1 MALIVWNYALSVGV
15 DSLDAD
21 HIVVASLINHID
33 DAKQSASDERAVG
46 RILRVL
52 VEHAFA
58 HFTREE
64 TLLETHSYP
73 LLEQHRREHRLI
85 EEQLQ
90 ELCEA
95 YERTADP
102 ELSREIMQI
111 LHFWLV
117 EHIMK
122 VDMHYKA
129 FLEDKM
135 LEDQALRP
143 FSSPRQ
149 TAPDLQTEKRT

>member
-1 MALIVWNYALSVGV
+1 MALIVWSDALSVGV
-15 DSLDAD
+15 DALDAD
-21 HIVVASLINHID
+21 HIIVASLINHID

-58 HFTREE
+58 HFAREE
-64 TLLETHSYP
+64 ALLETHRYP
-73 LLEQHRREHRLI
+73 LLERHRREHGLI

-102 ELSREIMQI
+102 ELSREIMHI

-129 FLEDKM
+129 FLADKPVEDSP
-135 LEDQALRP
+135 LRP
-143 FSSPRQ
+143 VSNSRQ
-149 TAPDLQTEKRT
+149 TASDLKTEKRQ

>member
-1 MALIVWNYALSVGV
+1 MALIVWNDALSVGV

-21 HIVVASLINHID
+21 HIIVASLINHID
-33 DAKQSASDERAVG
+33 DAKQSASDERTVG
-46 RILRVL
+46 RVLRVL
-52 VEHAFA
+52 VDHAFT

-64 TLLETHSYP
+64 SLLETHGYP
-73 LLEQHRREHRLI
+73 LLEPHRREHRLI

-102 ELSREIMQI
+102 ELSREIMEL

-122 VDMHYKA
+122 VDMHYKT
-129 FLEDKM
+129 FLADKLVEDP
-135 LEDQALRP
+135 QLRP
-143 FSSPRQ
+143 FPSRRQ
-149 TAPDLQTEKRT
+149 TASDLQTEKRP

>member
-1 MALIVWNYALSVGV
+1 MALIVWKEALSVGV

-21 HIVVASLINHID
+21 HIIVASLINHID
-33 DAKQSASDERAVG
+33 DAKQSAVDERAVG

-52 VEHAFA
+52 VDHAFA

-64 TLLETHSYP
+64 VLLETHGYP
-73 LLEQHRREHRLI
+73 LLERHCQEHRLI

-90 ELCEA
+90 ELCDA
-95 YERTADP
+95 YQRTADP
-102 ELSREIMQI
+102 KLSQEIMQL

-129 FLEDKM
+129 FLADK
-135 LEDQALRP
+135 LIEGCP
-143 FSSPRQ
+143 VSHP
-149 TAPDLQTEKRT
+149 

>member
-1 MALIVWNYALSVGV
+1 MALIVWNEALSVGI

-21 HIVVASLINHID
+21 HIIVASLINHID
-33 DAKQSASDERAVG
+33 DAKQSASDERSVG
-46 RILRVL
+46 QILRVL
-52 VEHAFA
+52 VDHAFA

-64 TLLETHSYP
+64 VLLEAHSYP
-73 LLEQHRREHRLI
+73 LLERHCREHRLI

-95 YERTADP
+95 YQRTADP
-102 ELSREIMQI
+102 QLSQEIMQ
-111 LHFWLV
+111 LLNFWLV

-129 FLEDKM
+129 FLADR
-135 LEDQALRP
+135 LIGD
-143 FSSPRQ
+143 
-149 TAPDLQTEKRT
+149 